1 MPNVFQKNLLI
12 SICITKC
19 HVQHNGNYKRIKFIS
34 HITNVRKKFTQNILR
49 ENVVNLLFFIIV
61 ICVYVFLYEL

>member
-34 HITNVRKKFTQNILR
+34 HITNVRKKFYTKH
-49 ENVVNLLFFIIV
+49 FKGK
-61 ICVYVFLYEL
+61 CS